1 MQDARQDTYF
11 AHSGKSEDGSDW
23 QTLPE
28 HLEGTAARAATAGE
42 RLGLPLCAGLAARF
56 HDFGNGGVTGVLL
69 LAESHVSVHT
79 WPEKS
84 FAALDIFLCGTAQVE
99 PARAVLEAAFA
110 PERVTATLI
119 RRGA

>member
-1 MQDARQDTYF
+1 M
-11 AHSGKSEDGSDW
+11 SE
-23 QTLPE
+23 
-28 HLEGTAARAATAGE
+28 TAALPGHHLLLDFHGARSLNAASIERALREAAAVAGARVLE
-42 RLGLPLCAGLAARF
+42 ARF